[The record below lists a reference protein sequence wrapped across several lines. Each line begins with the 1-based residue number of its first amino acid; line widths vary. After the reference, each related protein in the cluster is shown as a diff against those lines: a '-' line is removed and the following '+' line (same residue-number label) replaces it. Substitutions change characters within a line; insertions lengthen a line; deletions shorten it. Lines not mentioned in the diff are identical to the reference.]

1 MLARAVSLGV
11 AGDLTAAR
19 RELAAYRSAVSQTP
33 PTIMFEYDEWR
44 GGAWE
49 RAAVEIM
56 HRDRALARTLLVDS
70 GLMSHARYAELLRR
84 AIYQQYVD
92 SGQTA
97 WRRAIPGLEEVIA
110 LVPGDAEAWYY
121 LGYCH
126 YRLGSDLEARRAF
139 ERALDLDPALEAR
152 YPKQG
157 GPAMLLA
164 KLAGRGGDRNAAR
177 RWLAR
182 AVELHGNLD
191 IAAHDPRLAAL
202 VPEASTSLR

>member
-1 MLARAVSLGV
+1 
-11 AGDLTAAR
+11 
-19 RELAAYRSAVSQTP
+19 
-33 PTIMFEYDEWR
+33 
-44 GGAWE
+44 
-49 RAAVEIM
+49 IM
-56 HRDRALARTLLVDS
+56 HRDRALARALLVDS

-126 YRLGSDLEARRAF
+126 YRLGSDLEARRAL

-164 KLAGRGGDRNAAR
+164 KLAGRGGDGNAAR

-191 IAAHDPRLAAL
+191 IAAHDPRLVAL
-202 VPEASTSLR
+202 VPEAGTSLR